1 EGDGYRVE
9 KIVFES
15 ELGFMVTAAL
25 FLPEGVRG
33 RGPAILH
40 LNGHTQISFRGEAYQ
55 PLILNLARKGFVVLA
70 IDPSGQGER
79 LEYVDSAGASE
90 MGAVGSTPAHAY

>member
-1 EGDGYRVE
+1 ERLVAGLETPADWRLRREQVRETILELLGPFPERTPLNARVTGTVEGDGYRVE

-15 ELGFMVTAAL
+15 EPGFMVTAAL

-55 PLILNLARKGFVVLA
+55 P
-70 IDPSGQGER
+70 
-79 LEYVDSAGASE
+79 
-90 MGAVGSTPAHAY
+90 